1 LWFAAFVMQRRV
13 GLSRVWMLF
22 DAGIGVVL
30 GIVLAVDGRLMEGVV
45 VALVVIPILILF
57 SVVRTVQIRYIDRKT
72 QTILDGSPGMRE
84 AYERRSIPSRRER
97 KAERDAVE

>member
-1 LWFAAFVMQRRV
+1 
-13 GLSRVWMLF
+13 
-22 DAGIGVVL
+22 
-30 GIVLAVDGRLMEGVV
+30 MEGVV